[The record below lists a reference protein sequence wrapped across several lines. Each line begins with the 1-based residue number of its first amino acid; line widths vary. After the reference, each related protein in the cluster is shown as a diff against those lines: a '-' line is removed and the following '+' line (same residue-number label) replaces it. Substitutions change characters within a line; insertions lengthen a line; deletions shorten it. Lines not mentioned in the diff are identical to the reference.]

1 MNRKVKINRIIKPK
15 NSKGMK
21 RNSTSAAL
29 CVYHLNSKGTTEFE
43 I

>member
-21 RNSTSAAL
+21 RNSTSAAAV
-29 CVYHLNSKGTTEFE
+29 CVYHLKF
-43 I
+43 